1 MRNLID
7 LKSPNVNLVLS
18 SLLKDRT
25 TGKNIIFAT
34 EISDDI
40 HFTTNITKDLLLKD
54 NRIDIS
60 IKKFGGTGQ
69 KNAKKSRS
77 IYAIMDLQ

>member
-40 HFTTNITKDLLLKD
+40 HFTTNI
-54 NRIDIS
+54 R
-60 IKKFGGTGQ
+60 
-69 KNAKKSRS
+69 
-77 IYAIMDLQ
+77 

>member
-40 HFTTNITKDLLLKD
+40 HYNEYYERLIVE
-54 NRIDIS
+54 
-60 IKKFGGTGQ
+60 G
-69 KNAKKSRS
+69 
-77 IYAIMDLQ
+77 